1 MYLDGI
7 FEMFDI
13 IKKLFK
19 RKPTVK
25 SMRNNPEPW
34 VNVVQ
39 AHLSPDNPKQGYF
52 ELEWNPAFVLFLQ
65 RGGYQGATP
74 EDIVDQWFT
83 DMCRNVSMDSDAET
97 SFVADAGRMQTNN
110 RTRNQ

>member
-7 FEMFDI
+7 FEMFEF
-13 IKKLFK
+13 IKKIFK
-19 RKPTVK
+19 KKQTAK
-25 SMRNNPEPW
+25 SMRNSPEPW

-39 AHLSPDNPKQGYF
+39 AHLAPDNPKQGYF
-52 ELEWNPAFVLFLQ
+52 ELEWNPAFVVFLQ
-65 RGGYQGATP
+65 RGGYQGATA
-74 EDIVDQWFT
+74 EEIVDQWFT
-83 DMCRNVSMDSDAET
+83 DMCRNVSMDSDAAS

>member
-1 MYLDGI
+1 M
-7 FEMFDI
+7 FEF
-13 IKKLFK
+13 IKKIFK
-19 RKPTVK
+19 KKQTAK
-25 SMRNNPEPW
+25 SMRNSSEPW

-39 AHLSPDNPKQGYF
+39 AHLAPDNPKQGYF
-52 ELEWNPAFVLFLQ
+52 ELEWNPAFVHFLQ
-65 RGGYQGATP
+65 RGGYQGASP
-74 EDIVDQWFT
+74 EEIVDQWFT